1 MSILAAAVVGR
12 SAGLARLPLVLGIV
26 VLWGAATPILSDS
39 LGASLEW
46 RSPPVAVQASPS
58 ADAIVVLGGAVE
70 GARPPRCTL
79 DLSDHADRVLH
90 AARLYRA
97 GKAPLVLVSAGYIP
111 WLGVQR
117 PEAESIRVLLQ
128 EWGVPDRAIVSEST
142 ARNTHENAVATQG
155 VLEERG
161 LARVLLVTSALHMP
175 RALATF
181 RSAGIDAVPAPTD
194 FTVTERLRRTLI
206 DYLPDARALSRTTD
220 AVKEYIGYAYY
231 GWKGRIAV

>member
-97 GKAPLVLVSAGYIP
+97 GKAPLAG
-111 WLGVQR
+111 
-117 PEAESIRVLLQ
+117 
-128 EWGVPDRAIVSEST
+128 
-142 ARNTHENAVATQG
+142 
-155 VLEERG
+155 
-161 LARVLLVTSALHMP
+161 
-175 RALATF
+175 
-181 RSAGIDAVPAPTD
+181 
-194 FTVTERLRRTLI
+194 LRRIHPLAGGAA
-206 DYLPDARALSRTTD
+206 P
-220 AVKEYIGYAYY
+220 G
-231 GWKGRIAV
+231 GRIDTGAAAGVGCAG